1 MEVLDLYMMNTFQV
15 ERLRKELQLLQ
26 RMAAGAVRRAA
37 ASPGDDDIIMLV
49 SENDDLRCRL
59 RQVDGDC
66 ELAMCELEA
75 ALLQVE
81 ALDPAELQ
89 VHEAEIQS
97 ARAVLSLRNVRA
109 LPPATGGAVPGG
121 ETALAADGGAEAAM
135 RAEASVEATA
145 LELWGK
151 SEEAP
156 FTALHAASPSTEELC
171 SY

>member
-1 MEVLDLYMMNTFQV
+1 MVYVRNTYQV

-49 SENDDLRCRL
+49 AENDELRCRL

-75 ALLQVE
+75 ALVQVE

-89 VHEAEIQS
+89 GHEAEIQS
-97 ARAVLSLRNVRA
+97 ARAVLNFRTVHA
-109 LPPATGGAVPGG
+109 LPPASGGVVPGD
-121 ETALAADGGAEAAM
+121 ETVLAVAAGGEAAI
-135 RAEASVEATA
+135 RPEVSVEAKV
-145 LELWGK
+145 LELW
-151 SEEAP
+151 SEGEEEVP
-156 FTALHAASPSTEELC
+156 LMALHAASPSTEGLC